1 MKPIAY
7 PIRFKFDLNKFTACV
22 AYFAR
27 QDLPDLDKLKIC
39 KLLYYADKEHLIKY
53 GKPVLGDTYIHMDNG
68 PVPSKSLDIFNDV
81 IADDKV
87 YSMAGEPSNKDY
99 FKKFLKVDKGF
110 LRHRFPVFQL
120 VKDPGL
126 DCLSESEQEALNE
139 TLGKYGHYRPGK
151 LIELTHRDAAWKESS
166 MNSEID
172 YRLFFEEE
180 PHARPEA
187 LEYMESMRENYELMF
202 GLE

>member
-1 MKPIAY
+1 MKPIAH
-7 PIRFKFDLNKFTACV
+7 PIRFKFDLNKFIACV

-39 KLLYYADKEHLIKY
+39 KLLYYADKEHLVKY
-53 GKPVLGDTYIHMDNG
+53 GNPVLGDTYIHMDNG
-68 PVPSKSLDIFNDV
+68 PVPSKSLDILNE
-81 IADDKV
+81 IITDDKV
-87 YSMAGEPSNKDY
+87 YSMAGEASNKDY
-99 FKKFLKVDKGF
+99 FRKFLKVDKGF

-126 DCLSESEQEALNE
+126 DCLSESEQDALSE
-139 TLGKYGHYRPGK
+139 TLRKYGRYRPGE
-151 LIELTHRDAAWKESS
+151 LIELTHQDAAWRKSA

-180 PHARPEA
+180 PRARPEA

>member
-53 GKPVLGDTYIHMDNG
+53 GKPVLWDTYIHMDNG
-68 PVPSKSLDIFNDV
+68 PVPSKSPDILNEV

-87 YSMAGEPSNKDY
+87 YSMAGEPSNKYY
-99 FKKFLKVDKGF
+99 FKKFLKVDKDF
-110 LRHRFPVFQL
+110 LRHHFPVFQL

-126 DCLSESEQEALNE
+126 DCLAESEQ
-139 TLGKYGHYRPGK
+139 
-151 LIELTHRDAAWKESS
+151 
-166 MNSEID
+166 
-172 YRLFFEEE
+172 
-180 PHARPEA
+180 EA